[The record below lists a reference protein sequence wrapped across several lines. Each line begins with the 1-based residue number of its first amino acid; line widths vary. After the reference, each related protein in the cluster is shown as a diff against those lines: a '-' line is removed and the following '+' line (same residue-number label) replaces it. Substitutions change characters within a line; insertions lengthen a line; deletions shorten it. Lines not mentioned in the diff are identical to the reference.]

1 MKQISI
7 IIALALLTT
16 IANAQ
21 NIKGSHQVR
30 ANDEVKKQQVE
41 YAAVDS
47 TGQGMVWDLSEVV
60 LPKWTFTADY
70 TAEDSRK
77 GVVIGTERGT
87 RNYYRSEPAAL
98 MLTGFENNLLKVD
111 YDQPEL
117 LLRMPLVYGD
127 RHEGQFHGTS
137 AYCEK
142 VFSRTFGTYRVVV
155 DGTGSMLLPSG
166 DTLRHVSRVRST
178 KLISA
183 RFFPEVQRE
192 RMLKT
197 YVDSIK
203 FPADSIRFGVVNDS
217 LVIETNTYRWYAAGY
232 RYPVLEVIA
241 TGYKGEKPWTTEAF
255 YCSPE
260 VQQQIDDSENEQARR
275 LLANKDA
282 TGGTDDR
289 TSADDGQN
297 SLDNILHYLTVTV
310 SGSVVTI
317 GYTLLQ
323 DATVTALV
331 SDVSGIVYRQ
341 QSQTG
346 QTGESYEMSIPCAG
360 LRRGQYVLYMNVNGL
375 VLSQAVSL

>member
-1 MKQISI
+1 MKNVVN
-7 IIALALLTT
+7 IIALALICT
-16 IANAQ
+16 IVNAQ
-21 NIKGSHQVR
+21 NITGSHQVR
-30 ANDEVKKQQVE
+30 VNDEVKKQQVE
-41 YAAVDS
+41 YVAVDS
-47 TGQGMVWDLSEVV
+47 TGQNMVWDLSEVE
-60 LPKWTFTADY
+60 LPKWTLTADY

-98 MLTGFENNLLKVD
+98 LL
-111 YDQPEL
+111 
-117 LLRMPLVYGD
+117 LVYGD
-127 RHEGQFHGTS
+127 HYEGQFHGTS
-137 AYCEK
+137 VYCEK

-260 VQQQIDDSENEQARR
+260 EQLPLNDPENEETRK
-275 LLANKDA
+275 LLADNGGNGFGSVK
-282 TGGTDDR
+282 GGT
-289 TSADDGQN
+289 SDDGGKKN
-297 SLDNILHYLTVTV
+297 DLGNIMQDLNVTVTGSTVTV
-310 SGSVVTI
+310 
-317 GYTLLQ
+317 GYTLQQ
-323 DATVTALV
+323 DATVTAMV
-331 SDVSGIVYRQ
+331 CSTSGIVYRQ

>member
-1 MKQISI
+1 MKNVVN
-7 IIALALLTT
+7 IIALALICT

-21 NIKGSHQVR
+21 NISSSHQVR
-30 ANDEVKKQQVE
+30 VNDEVKKQQVE

-47 TGQGMVWDLSEVV
+47 TGQNMVWDLSEVE
-60 LPKWTFTADY
+60 LPKWTLTADY

-98 MLTGFENNLLKVD
+98 LLTGFENNLLKVE

-127 RHEGQFHGTS
+127 HYEGQFHGTS
-137 AYCEK
+137 VYCEK

-360 LRRGQYVLYMNVNGL
+360 LRRGQYVLYLNVNGL

>member
-1 MKQISI
+1 MIC
-7 IIALALLTT
+7 T

-60 LPKWTFTADY
+60 LPKWTLTADY

-98 MLTGFENNLLKVD
+98 MLTGFENNLLKVE

-166 DTLRHVSRVRST
+166 DTLRHVSRVHST
-178 KLISA
+178 KLTSA

-217 LVIETNTYRWYAAGY
+217 QVIETNTYRWYAAGY
-232 RYPVLEVIA
+232 RYPVLAVIA

-260 VQQQIDDSENEQARR
+260 EQQQIDDSENEQARR

-360 LRRGQYVLYMNVNGL
+360 LRRGQYVLYLNVNGL

>member
-1 MKQISI
+1 MKNVVN
-7 IIALALLTT
+7 IIALALICT

-21 NIKGSHQVR
+21 NISSSHQVR
-30 ANDEVKKQQVE
+30 VNDEVKKQQVE
-41 YAAVDS
+41 YVAVDS
-47 TGQGMVWDLSEVV
+47 TGQNMVWDLSEVE
-60 LPKWTFTADY
+60 LPKWTLTADY

-98 MLTGFENNLLKVD
+98 LLTGFENNLLKVE

-127 RHEGQFHGTS
+127 HYEGQFHGTS
-137 AYCEK
+137 VYCEK

-360 LRRGQYVLYMNVNGL
+360 LRRGQYVLYLNVNGL